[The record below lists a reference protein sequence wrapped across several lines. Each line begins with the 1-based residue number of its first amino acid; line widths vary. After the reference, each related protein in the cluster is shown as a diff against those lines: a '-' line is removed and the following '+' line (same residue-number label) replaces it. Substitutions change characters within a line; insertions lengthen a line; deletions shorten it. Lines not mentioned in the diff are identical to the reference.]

1 MGSVY
6 RRGKWYAD
14 FTIEGRRF
22 RPRINASS
30 KREANNK
37 SVIERKKK
45 IIQLTKT
52 KSDIPFSK
60 ALQKFLNQYC
70 GYKFMPN
77 GDRKFVERSVKE
89 GTADRYWT
97 SSKMLSPYFMGLT
110 LKSISKLDLVNYI
123 ECRREGT
130 SSIKPC
136 SDATIIRDLRMLSK
150 LITFISNQTD
160 YDGHNV
166 VASFDKKYL
175 KDSETRIR
183 SLDAT
188 QKKTLLGMARKSK
201 NPNLYYEIKFAYLTG
216 LRWNEQFSLLRSDFE
231 RTNFGPQLSLKSI
244 TTKNGKN
251 RIVPLCNEAVEIVE
265 LFLNKPASLQGY
277 LFYNPD
283 TGDRVNSNRSSW
295 LVCLEKSEITDFRW
309 HDLRHTYATDEIKK
323 GMPIYTL
330 SKMMGHSNVA
340 VTEKYAHLY
349 TEDLHEAKRKVDTNL
364 DTHIGLSA

>member
-231 RTNFGPQLSLKSI
+231 RTNFYNSDKGHKVKS
-244 TTKNGKN
+244 T
-251 RIVPLCNEAVEIVE
+251 
-265 LFLNKPASLQGY
+265 
-277 LFYNPD
+277 
-283 TGDRVNSNRSSW
+283 RSSW
-295 LVCLEKSEITDFRW
+295 LVCLEKANITDFRW